1 MGNQM
6 ACLWGGDAGRKK
18 KKRAAVAGGGLRRR
32 GDWENGVIE
41 QQALAM
47 ALQQQHKA
55 QLRLERS
62 LANRDP
68 SIAAVTPPRKSYH
81 GRTNGDVMP
90 PRKSYHG
97 RTNGESKAEF
107 KRSSSSRFRHIDDLL
122 VDPRQLLNG
131 SKVSFPAF
139 PSFLHTRAIVHF
151 LSSMQLPP
159 V

>member
-6 ACLWGGDAGRKK
+6 ACLWGGEAGRKK

-81 GRTNGDVMP
+81 GRTNG
-90 PRKSYHG
+90 
-97 RTNGESKAEF
+97 ESKAEF